1 MRSAIV
7 PAAILSAGLLATA
20 TAAVASDIP
29 AKQLFSKAETP
40 APLDP
45 RPVGFYT
52 RGCVA
57 GAVALPI
64 DGPEWQ
70 VMRLS
75 RNRNWGTPELVDLIQ
90 KLARDAKEKDG
101 WPGLLVGDLGQVRG
115 GPTPSGHVSH
125 QNGLDVDIWFAPMP
139 DRRLTVEERESK
151 TMDSVLASG
160 SSYEVDMTKLPEG
173 LDQLLKRAASYPE
186 VQRVLVNPGVKKV
199 LCESAG
205 DDRAWLS
212 KIRPWYKHDE
222 HMHIRLRCPSGVDG
236 CRAQDPPPSDDG
248 CGDALDYWLT
258 PARYKQAPPPKK
270 PAPPPRQIMMSD
282 LPAACT
288 EVLAS
293 GDSGLLDP
301 PPPPLPRMR
310 PEIN

>member
-1 MRSAIV
+1 MKIPSIAAALLSMALTAVGSA
-7 PAAILSAGLLATA
+7 AAAG
-20 TAAVASDIP
+20 DIP
-29 AKQLFSKAETP
+29 ARQLFSKAETP

-45 RPVGFYT
+45 RPVGFYS

-64 DGPEWQ
+64 NGPEWQ

-75 RNRNWGTPELVDLIQ
+75 RKRNWGTPELVDLIQ
-90 KLARDAKEKDG
+90 KLAHDAKEKDG

-151 TMDSVLASG
+151 TMDSVLVSG

-173 LDQLLKRAASYPE
+173 LDRVLKRAASYPE
-186 VQRVLVNPGVKKV
+186 VQRVLVNPGIKKL

-205 DDRAWLS
+205 DNRGWLS

-222 HMHIRLRCPSGVDG
+222 HFHVRLRCPPGVDG
-236 CRAQDPPPSDDG
+236 CRPQNPPPSDDG
-248 CGDALDYWLT
+248 CGEALDYWLT
-258 PARYKQAPPPKK
+258 PARYKKAPEPKK
-270 PAPPPRQIMMSD
+270 PPPPPRQIMMSD

-288 EVLAS
+288 DILAS

-310 PEIN
+310 PAIN

>member
-101 WPGLLVGDLGQVRG
+101 WPGLLVGDLG
-115 GPTPSGHVSH
+115 
-125 QNGLDVDIWFAPMP
+125 
-139 DRRLTVEERESK
+139 
-151 TMDSVLASG
+151 
-160 SSYEVDMTKLPEG
+160 
-173 LDQLLKRAASYPE
+173 
-186 VQRVLVNPGVKKV
+186 
-199 LCESAG
+199 
-205 DDRAWLS
+205 
-212 KIRPWYKHDE
+212 
-222 HMHIRLRCPSGVDG
+222 
-236 CRAQDPPPSDDG
+236 
-248 CGDALDYWLT
+248 
-258 PARYKQAPPPKK
+258 
-270 PAPPPRQIMMSD
+270 
-282 LPAACT
+282 
-288 EVLAS
+288 
-293 GDSGLLDP
+293 
-301 PPPPLPRMR
+301 
-310 PEIN
+310 

>member
-1 MRSAIV
+1 
-7 PAAILSAGLLATA
+7 
-20 TAAVASDIP
+20 
-29 AKQLFSKAETP
+29 
-40 APLDP
+40 
-45 RPVGFYT
+45 
-52 RGCVA
+52 
-57 GAVALPI
+57 
-64 DGPEWQ
+64 
-70 VMRLS
+70 
-75 RNRNWGTPELVDLIQ
+75 
-90 KLARDAKEKDG
+90 
-101 WPGLLVGDLGQVRG
+101 VRG

-125 QNGLDVDIWFAPMP
+125 QNGLDVDIWFEPMP
-139 DRRLTVEERESK
+139 DRRLTDEERESK
-151 TMDSVLASG
+151 TMDSVLVSG

-222 HMHIRLRCPSGVDG
+222 HFHVRLRCPSGVDG
-236 CRAQDPPPSDDG
+236 CRAQDPPPTDDG

-258 PARYKQAPPPKK
+258 PARYKQAPPPEK
-270 PAPPPRQIMMSD
+270 PAPPARQIMMSD